1 MLSSNITTIPATWTT
16 SSSNGTNGIHAT
28 NGANGHSNGSPSNS
42 FIADKSILTVFGPVP
57 LALALDWP
65 VMASYDELT
74 GCAAWM
80 GGRIPTF
87 EEARSIYTYVED
99 MKTKD
104 SLNSKLANKV
114 PAVNGYA
121 SLPPSTASLNDR

>member
-1 MLSSNITTIPATWTT
+1 MISSNITTIPATWSS
-16 SSSNGTNGIHAT
+16 SSSNGTNGTNGTHET
-28 NGANGHSNGSPSNS
+28 NGANGHSNGTPSNS

-65 VMASYDELT
+65 VMASYDELA

-114 PAVNGYA
+114 PAVNG
-121 SLPPSTASLNDR
+121 